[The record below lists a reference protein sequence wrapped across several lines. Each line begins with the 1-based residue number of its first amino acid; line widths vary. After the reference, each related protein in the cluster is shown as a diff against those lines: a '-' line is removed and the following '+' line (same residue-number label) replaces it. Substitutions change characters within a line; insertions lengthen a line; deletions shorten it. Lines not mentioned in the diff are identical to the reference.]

1 MSVKDPAT
9 VNRYAKQHASLVA
22 ALVNLTEFVESMPA
36 PDEHGQLQNVDYG
49 YTGSTAHLCELVAEA
64 VRVAES
70 MSK

>member
-9 VNRYAKQHASLVA
+9 VNRYAEQHASLVS
-22 ALVNLTEFVESMPA
+22 ALANLAEFVESMPA

-70 MSK
+70 MTK

>member
-9 VNRYAKQHASLVA
+9 VSRYAEQHASLVA
-22 ALVNLTEFVESMPA
+22 SLANLAEFVESMPA

-49 YTGSTAHLCELVAEA
+49 YTGSTAHLCDLIAEA